1 VGKETRKKCFTNQ
14 FDTDLCEDVTKI
26 SAITM
31 RFGKCVGTDSG
42 DGKYKTWQPGQ
53 PVYGNITF
61 EGVCHPSTFTKIQSW
76 VKDCYDG
83 KEIRKTLTINLRT
96 HQNNDA
102 ARTFNLVDT
111 FPQRFNYVDI
121 AAEGNSGAVIHWS
134 LEVRVDRIEMK

>member
-1 VGKETRKKCFTNQ
+1 MGKETRKKCFTNQ
-14 FDTDLCEDVTKI
+14 FDTDLCKDVTKI

-42 DGKYKTWQPGQ
+42 DFKYKTWQPGQ

-61 EGVCHPSTFTKIQSW
+61 EGVCHPGTFKDIQKW

-83 KEIRKTLTINLRT
+83 KEIRKTLTINLRQ
-96 HQNNDA
+96 HQTTSS
-102 ARTFNLVDT
+102 ARTFNLVDA

>member
-1 VGKETRKKCFTNQ
+1 MGKETRKKCFTNQ

-26 SAITM
+26 SSITM

-42 DGKYKTWQPGQ
+42 DFKYKTWQPGQ

-61 EGVCHPSTFTKIQSW
+61 EGVCHAGTFKNIQSW

-96 HQNNDA
+96 HQQQDA
-102 ARTFNLVDT
+102 ARTFNLVDA
-111 FPQRFNYVDI
+111 FPQAFNYVDI
-121 AAEGNSGAVIHWS
+121 AAEGNAGAVIHWT

>member
-1 VGKETRKKCFTNQ
+1 MGKESRKKCFTNQ

-31 RFGKCVGTDSG
+31 RFGKCVATDSG

-61 EGVCHPSTFTKIQSW
+61 EGVCHPSTFTKIQTW

-96 HQNNDA
+96 HQQTDP
-102 ARTFNLVDT
+102 ARTFNLVDS
-111 FPQRFNYVDI
+111 FPQAFNYVDI
-121 AAEGNSGAVIHWS
+121 AAEGNAGSVIHWT
-134 LEVRVDRIEMK
+134 LEVRVDRIEMV